1 MSDAIE
7 RLAIV
12 GGGAMGSVF
21 AAMFASAGFDVTIV
35 SRPGAHLTAIGR
47 SGLRLTGA
55 DGARLVKV
63 RAVDHAP
70 EGRFD
75 LIVLAVK
82 ATQVAEA
89 LTGNGAMLA
98 GETPVLAMQNGLGS
112 ADLIADALGSRSLA
126 VGIASGFG
134 ASVVA
139 PGHAA
144 HTGMG
149 PVRLGP
155 YAELPPSTA
164 EAIAAAWR
172 RAGFDAQSTD
182 DILAMQWEKL
192 ICNAAFSAAC
202 GLSGLTVGAALS
214 DADLGPL
221 CLRAG
226 VEAWEIAQLRK
237 VPLAITD
244 PEQHIR
250 NFASRV
256 AAAKPSLLQDI
267 EAGRPTEIEF
277 INGAIPREAA
287 KAGRTAPVNQTLTSL
302 VRSAERR
309 RSQ

>member
-1 MSDAIE
+1 MPDAIQ

-21 AAMFASAGFDVTIV
+21 AAMFASAGFDVTII
-35 SRPGAHLTAIGR
+35 SRPGAHFTAIGS

-55 DGARLVKV
+55 SGDRMVRV
-63 RAVDHAP
+63 RALEQASDEA
-70 EGRFD
+70 FD

-82 ATQVAEA
+82 ATQVAEV
-89 LTGNGAMLA
+89 LA
-98 GETPVLAMQNGLGS
+98 GSRATLSKGTPVLAMQNGLGS
-112 ADLIADALGSRSLA
+112 ADLIADALGTRALA

-134 ASVVA
+134 ASVAA

-144 HTGMG
+144 HTGLG

-155 YAELPPSTA
+155 YAAMPAKTA
-164 EAIAAAWR
+164 DAIAAAWR
-172 RAGFDAQSTD
+172 KAGFDAQAVD

-192 ICNAAFSAAC
+192 ICNAAFSATC
-202 GLSGLTVGAALS
+202 GLTGLTVGAALS

-226 VEAWEIAQLRK
+226 VEAWETAQLRR
-237 VPLAITD
+237 VPLAIPD
-244 PEQHIR
+244 PVRHIR
-250 NFASRV
+250 EFAGRV

-267 EAGRPTEIEF
+267 EAGRATEIDY

-287 KAGRTAPVNQTLTSL
+287 KAGRTAPVNETLTAL
-302 VRSAERR
+302 VKSAGQNRPG
-309 RSQ
+309 